1 MARKHSRRAAPET
14 SERYLTPQW
23 RPDGGS
29 IGTDCR
35 VGVQID
41 GSGALCGGMAVSL
54 ITRERLE
61 VEARSLPREE
71 RARLAEAL
79 LASLEEEA
87 EIERAW
93 REEIGR
99 RAAELDSGAVQ
110 GVPAE
115 EVFAAIDEILEA

>member
-1 MARKHSRRAAPET
+1 MSP
-14 SERYLTPQW
+14 
-23 RPDGGS
+23 
-29 IGTDCR
+29 
-35 VGVQID
+35 
-41 GSGALCGGMAVSL
+41 

-87 EIERAW
+87 EMARAW
-93 REEIGR
+93 REEIDR

-110 GVPAE
+110 AVPAE
-115 EVFAAIDEILEA
+115 QVFAAIDEILQG

>member
-1 MARKHSRRAAPET
+1 MALSP
-14 SERYLTPQW
+14 
-23 RPDGGS
+23 
-29 IGTDCR
+29 
-35 VGVQID
+35 
-41 GSGALCGGMAVSL
+41 

-93 REEIGR
+93 REEIDR

-110 GVPAE
+110 GVPVE
-115 EVFAAIDEILEA
+115 EVFAAIDEILEG

>member
-1 MARKHSRRAAPET
+1 MSP
-14 SERYLTPQW
+14 
-23 RPDGGS
+23 
-29 IGTDCR
+29 
-35 VGVQID
+35 
-41 GSGALCGGMAVSL
+41 

-93 REEIGR
+93 RAEIGR
-99 RAAELDSGAVQ
+99 RASELDSGSVQ
-110 GVPAE
+110 AIPAE
-115 EVFAAIDEILEA
+115 QVFAEIDEILQG